1 LILCKTYVYLD
12 KDIEAILPSG
22 TRTSLQRN
30 PIMIYVVFIIF
41 DNHVYYQIPISEL
54 MELYKVIKNPIGLA
68 DMVCDVRG
76 GPFV

>member
-1 LILCKTYVYLD
+1 M
-12 KDIEAILPSG
+12 DIETILLRE
-22 TRTSLQRN
+22 TRITLHRN

-41 DNHVYYQIPISEL
+41 DNHVYYQIPISKL
-54 MELYKVIKNPIGLA
+54 MEQLYKVVKNLVGLV